1 MLTLCAVAAGFL
13 LDLLFGDPHWMP
25 HPVRWFGAAI
35 VRLEPFLRRIFP
47 DTARGKRTAGA
58 VLAVLLPL
66 LAFLLSLAVLI
77 VCHLVSPWLRFA
89 GETFWC
95 YQVLATK
102 ALRVESTKVQRELE
116 RGDLPAARRAVS
128 MIVGRD
134 TECLTEEGVAKA
146 AVETVAEN
154 SSDGV
159 IAPLFYLAIG
169 GAPLGLCYKA
179 VNTLDSMAGYK
190 NDKYLD
196 FGRASAKLDD
206 VWNFLPARLA
216 ALCTVLASFF
226 CGFDGKNGWRIFR
239 RDRGKSASPNSAQT
253 ESVYAGALGL
263 QLLGDAVYFG
273 KVVHKDSIGDPLR
286 PIAPSDI
293 KRANR
298 LLYASAFCF
307 LVLSLA
313 VRAAV
318 WLSLFPGLL

>member
-13 LDLLFGDPHWMP
+13 LDLLLGDPYWMP
-25 HPVRWFGAAI
+25 HPVRWMGAAI
-35 VRLEPFLRRIFP
+35 VRLERLLRRLFP
-47 DTARGKRTAGA
+47 DTPRGRRAAGV
-58 VLAVLLPL
+58 VLAILLPL
-66 LAFLLSLAVLI
+66 LAFGLSLGILLL
-77 VCHLVSPWLRFA
+77 CGLVSPWLRFA
-89 GETFWC
+89 VETFWC
-95 YQVLATK
+95 YQVVATK
-102 ALRVESTKVQRELE
+102 ALRVESTKVRRELE

-134 TECLTEEGVAKA
+134 TDCLTEEGVAKA

-169 GAPLGLCYKA
+169 GAPRGLCYKA
-179 VNTLDSMAGYK
+179 ATTLDSMVGYK

-206 VWNFLPARLA
+206 VWNFVPARLA
-216 ALCTVLASFF
+216 ALVTVLASFL
-226 CGFDGKNGWRIFR
+226 CGLDGKNGWRIFR
-239 RDRGKSASPNSAQT
+239 RDRKKSASPNSAQT

-273 KVVHKDSIGDPLR
+273 KTVRKAPIGEPLR
-286 PIAPSDI
+286 AIAPRDI
-293 KRANR
+293 ARANR
-298 LLYASAFCF
+298 LLYVSAACF

-313 VRAAV
+313 ARAAV
-318 WLSLFPGLL
+318 VLLLL

>member
-13 LDLLFGDPHWMP
+13 LDLLLGDPYWMP
-25 HPVRWFGAAI
+25 HPVRWMGAAI
-35 VRLEPFLRRIFP
+35 VRLERLLRRLFP
-47 DTARGKRTAGA
+47 DTPRGRRAAGV
-58 VLAVLLPL
+58 VLAILLPL
-66 LAFLLSLAVLI
+66 LAFGLSLGVLLL
-77 VCHLVSPWLRFA
+77 CGFVSPWLRFA
-89 GETFWC
+89 VETFWC
-95 YQVLATK
+95 YQVVATK
-102 ALRVESTKVQRELE
+102 ALRVESTKVRRELE

-134 TECLTEEGVAKA
+134 TDCLTEEGVAKA

-179 VNTLDSMAGYK
+179 VNTLDSMVGYK

-206 VWNFLPARLA
+206 VWNFVPARLA
-216 ALCTVLASFF
+216 ALVTVLASFL
-226 CGFDGKNGWRIFR
+226 CGLDGKNGWRIFR
-239 RDRGKSASPNSAQT
+239 RDRKKSASPNSAQT

-273 KVVHKDSIGDPLR
+273 KTVRKAPIGESLR
-286 PIAPSDI
+286 AIAPRDI
-293 KRANR
+293 ARANR
-298 LLYASAFCF
+298 LLYVSAACF

-313 VRAAV
+313 ARAAV
-318 WLSLFPGLL
+318 VLLLL

>member
-13 LDLLFGDPHWMP
+13 LDLLLGDPYWMP
-25 HPVRWFGAAI
+25 HPVRWMGTAI
-35 VRLEPFLRRIFP
+35 VRLEWLLRRLFP
-47 DTARGKRTAGA
+47 DTPRGRRAAGV
-58 VLAVLLPL
+58 VLAILLPL
-66 LAFLLSLAVLI
+66 LAFGLSLGVLLL
-77 VCHLVSPWLRFA
+77 CGLVSPWLRFA
-89 GETFWC
+89 VETFWC
-95 YQVLATK
+95 YQVVATK
-102 ALRVESTKVQRELE
+102 ALRVESTKVRRELE

-134 TECLTEEGVAKA
+134 TDCLTEEGVAKA
-146 AVETVAEN
+146 AIETVAEN

-179 VNTLDSMAGYK
+179 VNTLDSMVGYK

-206 VWNFLPARLA
+206 VWNFVPARLA
-216 ALCTVLASFF
+216 ALVTVLASFL
-226 CGFDGKNGWRIFR
+226 CDLDGKNGWRIFR
-239 RDRGKSASPNSAQT
+239 RDRKKSASPNSAQT

-273 KVVHKDSIGDPLR
+273 KTVRKAPIGEPLR
-286 PIAPSDI
+286 AIAPRDI
-293 KRANR
+293 ARANR
-298 LLYASAFCF
+298 LLYVSAACF

-313 VRAAV
+313 ARAAV
-318 WLSLFPGLL
+318 VLLLL

>member
-13 LDLLFGDPHWMP
+13 LDLLLGDPYWMP
-25 HPVRWFGAAI
+25 HPVRWMGAAI
-35 VRLEPFLRRIFP
+35 VRLERLLRRLFP
-47 DTARGKRTAGA
+47 DTPRGRRAAGV
-58 VLAVLLPL
+58 VLAILLPL
-66 LAFLLSLAVLI
+66 LAFGLSLGVLLL
-77 VCHLVSPWLRFA
+77 CGLVSPWLRFVV
-89 GETFWC
+89 ETFWC
-95 YQVLATK
+95 YQVVATK
-102 ALRVESTKVQRELE
+102 ALRVESTKVRRELE
-116 RGDLPAARRAVS
+116 RGDLPVARRAVS

-134 TECLTEEGVAKA
+134 TDCLTEEGVAKA

-179 VNTLDSMAGYK
+179 VNTLDSMVGYK

-206 VWNFLPARLA
+206 VWNFVPARLA
-216 ALCTVLASFF
+216 ALVTVLASFL
-226 CGFDGKNGWRIFR
+226 CGLDGKNGWRIFR
-239 RDRGKSASPNSAQT
+239 RDRKKSASPNSAQT

-273 KVVHKDSIGDPLR
+273 KTVRKAPIGEPLR
-286 PIAPSDI
+286 AIAPRDI
-293 KRANR
+293 ARANR
-298 LLYASAFCF
+298 LLYVSAACF

-313 VRAAV
+313 ARAAV
-318 WLSLFPGLL
+318 VLLLL

>member
-13 LDLLFGDPHWMP
+13 LDLLLGDPYWMP
-25 HPVRWFGAAI
+25 HPVRWMGAAI
-35 VRLEPFLRRIFP
+35 VRLERLLRRLFP
-47 DTARGKRTAGA
+47 DTPRGRRAAGV
-58 VLAVLLPL
+58 VLAILLPL
-66 LAFLLSLAVLI
+66 LAFGLSLGVLLL
-77 VCHLVSPWLRFA
+77 CGLVSPWLRFA
-89 GETFWC
+89 VETFWC
-95 YQVLATK
+95 YQVVATK
-102 ALRVESTKVQRELE
+102 ALRVESTKVRRELE
-116 RGDLPAARRAVS
+116 RGDLLAARRAVS

-134 TECLTEEGVAKA
+134 TDCLTEEGVAKA

-179 VNTLDSMAGYK
+179 VNTLDSMVGYK

-206 VWNFLPARLA
+206 VWNFVPARLA
-216 ALCTVLASFF
+216 ALVTVLASFL
-226 CGFDGKNGWRIFR
+226 CGLDGKNGWRIFR
-239 RDRGKSASPNSAQT
+239 RDRKKSASPNSAQT

-273 KVVHKDSIGDPLR
+273 KTVRKAPIGEPLR
-286 PIAPSDI
+286 AIAPRDI
-293 KRANR
+293 ARANR
-298 LLYASAFCF
+298 LLYVSAACF

-313 VRAAV
+313 ARAAV
-318 WLSLFPGLL
+318 VLLLL

>member
-13 LDLLFGDPHWMP
+13 LDLLLGDPYWMP
-25 HPVRWFGAAI
+25 HPVRWMGAAI
-35 VRLEPFLRRIFP
+35 VRLERLLRRLFP
-47 DTARGKRTAGA
+47 DTPRGRRAAGV
-58 VLAVLLPL
+58 VLAILLPL
-66 LAFLLSLAVLI
+66 LAFGLSLGVLLI
-77 VCHLVSPWLRFA
+77 CGLVSPWLRFA
-89 GETFWC
+89 VETFWC
-95 YQVLATK
+95 YQVVATK
-102 ALRVESTKVQRELE
+102 ALRVESTKVRRELE

-134 TECLTEEGVAKA
+134 TDCLTEEGVAKA

-179 VNTLDSMAGYK
+179 VNTLDSMVGYK

-206 VWNFLPARLA
+206 VWNFVPARLA
-216 ALCTVLASFF
+216 ALVTVLASFL
-226 CGFDGKNGWRIFR
+226 CGLDGKNGWRIFR
-239 RDRGKSASPNSAQT
+239 RDRKKSASPNSAQT

-273 KVVHKDSIGDPLR
+273 KTVRKAPIGEPLR
-286 PIAPSDI
+286 AIAPRDI
-293 KRANR
+293 ARANR
-298 LLYASAFCF
+298 LLYVSAACF

-313 VRAAV
+313 ARAAV
-318 WLSLFPGLL
+318 VLLLL

>member
-13 LDLLFGDPHWMP
+13 LDLLLGDPYWMP
-25 HPVRWFGAAI
+25 HPVRWMGAAI
-35 VRLEPFLRRIFP
+35 VRLERLLRRLFP
-47 DTARGKRTAGA
+47 DTPRGRRAAGV
-58 VLAVLLPL
+58 VLAILLPL
-66 LAFLLSLAVLI
+66 LAFGLSLGVLLL
-77 VCHLVSPWLRFA
+77 CGLVSPWLRFVV
-89 GETFWC
+89 EPVWC
-95 YQVLATK
+95 YQVVATK
-102 ALRVESTKVQRELE
+102 VLRVESTKVRRELE

-134 TECLTEEGVAKA
+134 TDCLTEEGVAKA

-179 VNTLDSMAGYK
+179 VNTLDSMVGYK

-206 VWNFLPARLA
+206 VWNFVPARLA
-216 ALCTVLASFF
+216 ALVTVLASFL
-226 CGFDGKNGWRIFR
+226 CGLDGKNGWRIFR
-239 RDRGKSASPNSAQT
+239 RDRKKSASPNSAQT

-273 KVVHKDSIGDPLR
+273 KTVRKAPIGEPLR
-286 PIAPSDI
+286 AIAPRDI
-293 KRANR
+293 ARANR
-298 LLYASAFCF
+298 LLYVSAACF

-313 VRAAV
+313 ARAAV
-318 WLSLFPGLL
+318 VLLLL

>member
-13 LDLLFGDPHWMP
+13 LDLLLGDPYWMP
-25 HPVRWFGAAI
+25 HPVRWMGAAI
-35 VRLEPFLRRIFP
+35 VRLERLLRRLFP
-47 DTARGKRTAGA
+47 DTPRGRRAAGV
-58 VLAVLLPL
+58 VLAILLPL
-66 LAFLLSLAVLI
+66 LAFGLSLDVLLL
-77 VCHLVSPWLRFA
+77 CGLVSPWLRFA
-89 GETFWC
+89 VETFWC
-95 YQVLATK
+95 YQVVATK
-102 ALRVESTKVQRELE
+102 ALRVESTKVRRELE

-134 TECLTEEGVAKA
+134 TDCLTEEGVAKA

-179 VNTLDSMAGYK
+179 VNTLDSMVGYK

-206 VWNFLPARLA
+206 VWNFVPARLA
-216 ALCTVLASFF
+216 ALVTVLASFL
-226 CGFDGKNGWRIFR
+226 CGLDGKNGWRIFR
-239 RDRGKSASPNSAQT
+239 RDRKKSASPNSAQT

-273 KVVHKDSIGDPLR
+273 KTVRKAPIGEPLR
-286 PIAPSDI
+286 AIAPRDI
-293 KRANR
+293 ARANR
-298 LLYASAFCF
+298 LLYVSAACF

-313 VRAAV
+313 ARAAV
-318 WLSLFPGLL
+318 VLLLL

>member
-13 LDLLFGDPHWMP
+13 LDLLLGDPYWMP
-25 HPVRWFGAAI
+25 HPVRWMGAAI
-35 VRLEPFLRRIFP
+35 VRLERLLRRLFP
-47 DTARGKRTAGA
+47 DTPRGRRAAGV
-58 VLAVLLPL
+58 VLAILLPL
-66 LAFLLSLAVLI
+66 LAFGLSLGVLLL
-77 VCHLVSPWLRFA
+77 CGLVSPWLRFA
-89 GETFWC
+89 VETFWC
-95 YQVLATK
+95 YQVVATK
-102 ALRVESTKVQRELE
+102 ALRVESTKVRRELE

-134 TECLTEEGVAKA
+134 TDCLTEEGVAKA

-179 VNTLDSMAGYK
+179 VNTLDSMVGYK

-206 VWNFLPARLA
+206 VWNFVPARLA
-216 ALCTVLASFF
+216 ALVTVLASFL
-226 CGFDGKNGWRIFR
+226 CGLDGKNGWRIFR
-239 RDRGKSASPNSAQT
+239 RDRKKSASPNSAQT

-273 KVVHKDSIGDPLR
+273 KTVRKASIGEPLR
-286 PIAPSDI
+286 AIAPRDI
-293 KRANR
+293 ARANR
-298 LLYASAFCF
+298 LLYVSAACF

-313 VRAAV
+313 ARAAV
-318 WLSLFPGLL
+318 VLLLL

>member
-1 MLTLCAVAAGFL
+1 MLTLCAVTAGFL
-13 LDLLFGDPHWMP
+13 LDLLLGDPYWMP
-25 HPVRWFGAAI
+25 HPVRWMGAAI
-35 VRLEPFLRRIFP
+35 VRLERLLRRLFP
-47 DTARGKRTAGA
+47 DTPRGRRAAGV
-58 VLAVLLPL
+58 VLAILLPL
-66 LAFLLSLAVLI
+66 LAFGLSLGILLL
-77 VCHLVSPWLRFA
+77 CGLVSPWLRFA
-89 GETFWC
+89 VETFWC
-95 YQVLATK
+95 YQVVATK
-102 ALRVESTKVQRELE
+102 ALRVESTKVRRELE

-134 TECLTEEGVAKA
+134 TDCLTEEGVAKA

-179 VNTLDSMAGYK
+179 VNTLDSMVGYK

-206 VWNFLPARLA
+206 VWNFVPARLA
-216 ALCTVLASFF
+216 ALVTVLASFL
-226 CGFDGKNGWRIFR
+226 CGLDGKNGWRIFR
-239 RDRGKSASPNSAQT
+239 RDRKKSASPNSAQT

-273 KVVHKDSIGDPLR
+273 KTVRKAPIGEPLR
-286 PIAPSDI
+286 AIAPRDI
-293 KRANR
+293 ARANR
-298 LLYASAFCF
+298 LLYVSAACF

-313 VRAAV
+313 ARAAV
-318 WLSLFPGLL
+318 VLLLL

>member
-13 LDLLFGDPHWMP
+13 LDLLLGDPYWMP
-25 HPVRWFGAAI
+25 HPVRWMGAAI
-35 VRLEPFLRRIFP
+35 VRLERLLRRLFP
-47 DTARGKRTAGA
+47 DTPRGRRAAGV
-58 VLAVLLPL
+58 VLAILLPL
-66 LAFLLSLAVLI
+66 LAFGLSLGVLLL
-77 VCHLVSPWLRFA
+77 CGLVSPWLRFVV
-89 GETFWC
+89 ETFWC
-95 YQVLATK
+95 YQVVATK
-102 ALRVESTKVQRELE
+102 ALRVESTKVRRELE

-134 TECLTEEGVAKA
+134 TDCLTEEGVAKA

-179 VNTLDSMAGYK
+179 VNTLDSMVGYK

-206 VWNFLPARLA
+206 VWNFVPARLA
-216 ALCTVLASFF
+216 ALVTVLASFL
-226 CGFDGKNGWRIFR
+226 CGLDGKNGWRIFR
-239 RDRGKSASPNSAQT
+239 RDRKKSASPNSAQT

-273 KVVHKDSIGDPLR
+273 KTVRKAPIGEPLR
-286 PIAPSDI
+286 AIAPRDI
-293 KRANR
+293 ARANR
-298 LLYASAFCF
+298 LLYVSAACF

-313 VRAAV
+313 ARAAV
-318 WLSLFPGLL
+318 VLLLL

>member
-13 LDLLFGDPHWMP
+13 LDLLLGDPYWMP
-25 HPVRWFGAAI
+25 HPVRWMGAAI
-35 VRLEPFLRRIFP
+35 VRLERLLRRLFP
-47 DTARGKRTAGA
+47 DTPRGRRAAGV
-58 VLAVLLPL
+58 VLAILLPL
-66 LAFLLSLAVLI
+66 LAFGLSLGILLL
-77 VCHLVSPWLRFA
+77 CGLVSPWLRFA
-89 GETFWC
+89 VETFWC
-95 YQVLATK
+95 YQVVATK
-102 ALRVESTKVQRELE
+102 ALRVESTKVRRELE

-134 TECLTEEGVAKA
+134 TDCLTEEGVAKA

-179 VNTLDSMAGYK
+179 VNTLDSMVGYK

-206 VWNFLPARLA
+206 VWNFVPARLA
-216 ALCTVLASFF
+216 ALVTVLASFL
-226 CGFDGKNGWRIFR
+226 CGLDGKNGWRIFR
-239 RDRGKSASPNSAQT
+239 RDRKKSASPNSAQT

-273 KVVHKDSIGDPLR
+273 KTVRKAPIGEPLR
-286 PIAPSDI
+286 AIAPRDI
-293 KRANR
+293 ARANR
-298 LLYASAFCF
+298 LLYVSAACF

-313 VRAAV
+313 ARAAV
-318 WLSLFPGLL
+318 VLLLL

>member
-13 LDLLFGDPHWMP
+13 LDLLLGDPYWMP
-25 HPVRWFGAAI
+25 HPVRWMGAAI
-35 VRLEPFLRRIFP
+35 VRLERLLRRLFP
-47 DTARGKRTAGA
+47 DTPRGRRAAGV
-58 VLAVLLPL
+58 VLAILLPL
-66 LAFLLSLAVLI
+66 LAFGLSLGILLL
-77 VCHLVSPWLRFA
+77 CGLVSPWLRFA
-89 GETFWC
+89 VETFWC
-95 YQVLATK
+95 YQVVATK
-102 ALRVESTKVQRELE
+102 ALRVESTKVRRELE

-134 TECLTEEGVAKA
+134 TDCLTEEGVAKA

-179 VNTLDSMAGYK
+179 VNTLDSMVGYK

-196 FGRASAKLDD
+196 FGRASAKMDD
-206 VWNFLPARLA
+206 VWNFVPARLA
-216 ALCTVLASFF
+216 ALVTVLASFL
-226 CGFDGKNGWRIFR
+226 CGLDGKNGWRIFR
-239 RDRGKSASPNSAQT
+239 RDRKKSASPNSAQT

-273 KVVHKDSIGDPLR
+273 KTVRKAPIGEPLR
-286 PIAPSDI
+286 AIAPRDI
-293 KRANR
+293 ARANR
-298 LLYASAFCF
+298 LLYVSAACF

-313 VRAAV
+313 ARAAV
-318 WLSLFPGLL
+318 VLLLL

>member
-13 LDLLFGDPHWMP
+13 LDLLLGDPYWMP
-25 HPVRWFGAAI
+25 HPVRWMGAAI
-35 VRLEPFLRRIFP
+35 VRLERLLRRLFP
-47 DTARGKRTAGA
+47 DTPRGRRAAGV
-58 VLAVLLPL
+58 VLAILLPL
-66 LAFLLSLAVLI
+66 LAFGLSLGVLLL
-77 VCHLVSPWLRFA
+77 CGFVSPWLRFA
-89 GETFWC
+89 VETFWC
-95 YQVLATK
+95 YQVVATK
-102 ALRVESTKVQRELE
+102 ALRVESTKVRRELE

-134 TECLTEEGVAKA
+134 TDCLTEEGVAKA

-179 VNTLDSMAGYK
+179 VNTLDSMVGYK

-196 FGRASAKLDD
+196 FGCASAKLDD
-206 VWNFLPARLA
+206 VWNFVPARLA
-216 ALCTVLASFF
+216 ALVTVLASFL
-226 CGFDGKNGWRIFR
+226 CGLDGKNGWRIFR
-239 RDRGKSASPNSAQT
+239 RDRKKSASPNSAQT

-273 KVVHKDSIGDPLR
+273 KTVRKAPIGESLR
-286 PIAPSDI
+286 AIAPRDI
-293 KRANR
+293 ARANR
-298 LLYASAFCF
+298 LLYVSAACF

-313 VRAAV
+313 ARAAV
-318 WLSLFPGLL
+318 VLLLL

>member
-1 MLTLCAVAAGFL
+1 MLTLCAVTAGFL
-13 LDLLFGDPHWMP
+13 LDLLLGDPYWMP
-25 HPVRWFGAAI
+25 HPVRWMGAAI
-35 VRLEPFLRRIFP
+35 VRLERLLRRLFP
-47 DTARGKRTAGA
+47 DTPRGRRAAGV
-58 VLAVLLPL
+58 VLAILLPL
-66 LAFLLSLAVLI
+66 LAFGLSLGVLLL
-77 VCHLVSPWLRFA
+77 CGLVSPWLRFA
-89 GETFWC
+89 VETFWC
-95 YQVLATK
+95 YQVVATK
-102 ALRVESTKVQRELE
+102 ALRVESTKVRRELE

-134 TECLTEEGVAKA
+134 TDCLTEEGVAKA

-179 VNTLDSMAGYK
+179 VNTLDSMVGYK

-206 VWNFLPARLA
+206 VWNFVPARLA
-216 ALCTVLASFF
+216 ALVTVLASFL
-226 CGFDGKNGWRIFR
+226 CGLDGKNGWRIFR
-239 RDRGKSASPNSAQT
+239 RDRKKSASPNSAQT

-273 KVVHKDSIGDPLR
+273 KTVRKAPIGEPLR
-286 PIAPSDI
+286 AIAPRDI
-293 KRANR
+293 ARANR
-298 LLYASAFCF
+298 LLYVSAACF

-313 VRAAV
+313 ARAAV
-318 WLSLFPGLL
+318 VLLLL

>member
-13 LDLLFGDPHWMP
+13 LDLLLGDPYWMP
-25 HPVRWFGAAI
+25 HPVRWMGAAI
-35 VRLEPFLRRIFP
+35 VRLERLLRRLFP
-47 DTARGKRTAGA
+47 DTPRGRRAAGV
-58 VLAVLLPL
+58 VLAILLPL
-66 LAFLLSLAVLI
+66 LAFGLSLGILLL
-77 VCHLVSPWLRFA
+77 CGLVSPWLRFA
-89 GETFWC
+89 VETFWC
-95 YQVLATK
+95 YQVVATK
-102 ALRVESTKVQRELE
+102 ALRVESTKVRRELE

-134 TECLTEEGVAKA
+134 TDCLTEEGVAKA

-179 VNTLDSMAGYK
+179 VNTLDSMVGYK

-196 FGRASAKLDD
+196 FGCASAKLDD
-206 VWNFLPARLA
+206 VWNFVPARLA
-216 ALCTVLASFF
+216 ALVTVLASFL
-226 CGFDGKNGWRIFR
+226 CGLDGKNGWRIFR
-239 RDRGKSASPNSAQT
+239 RDRKKSASPNSAQT

-273 KVVHKDSIGDPLR
+273 KTVRKAPIGESLR
-286 PIAPSDI
+286 AIAPRDI
-293 KRANR
+293 ARANR
-298 LLYASAFCF
+298 LLYVSAACF

-313 VRAAV
+313 ARAAV
-318 WLSLFPGLL
+318 VLLLL